1 MLKRQLSEGLQ
12 MGDLEYLVHNS
23 LHFDEFNSKMGQA
36 EDIVTMSFLVKDHMP
51 AQDLVSFIES
61 GYDWV
66 LDADVSTGEIADGK
80 RMVFVEMQRDP
91 ENYDQIN
98 ELLADLDYLTGI
110 KREQWNFRWFKQD
123 EYVDFNEDN
132 FRSIVPTSPTN
143 YQENVERFIREQK
156 QSKQLRS
163 ELDNLKKLSGLV

>member
-1 MLKRQLSEGLQ
+1 

-91 ENYDQIN
+91 ENYAQIN
-98 ELLADLDYLTGI
+98 ELLSDLDYLTGI
-110 KREQWNFRWFKQD
+110 KRDQWNFRWFKQND
-123 EYVDFNEDN
+123 YQAFNEDN
-132 FRSIVPTSPTN
+132 FSSIVPNSPAV
-143 YQENVERFIREQK
+143 YQESVERFIREQK
-156 QSKQLRS
+156 QSKQLRND
-163 ELDNLKKLSGLV
+163 LDNLKKLSGLT

>member
-1 MLKRQLSEGLQ
+1 MTWFER
-12 MGDLEYLVHNS
+12 
-23 LHFDEFNSKMGQA
+23 
-36 EDIVTMSFLVKDHMP
+36 
-51 AQDLVSFIES
+51 